1 MRLNWSVVVVG
12 ILAMCADARA
22 VTNAGPEAVE
32 STPGRSQAMLEEV
45 LVIGEQPGPGLW
57 RVTSPGGD
65 GHVLWLL
72 GSYAPLPKKMKW
84 RSRELERVMGE
95 SQVLLAPP
103 DVDAKIGP
111 LGGLTLLP
119 SLIGVRN
126 NPNGERLE
134 DVVPPELYERW
145 RPLKAR
151 YIGSDDDVEKWRP
164 IFAAQELYLKA
175 LRQTGLEPYGV
186 VWPVVEKLARRHKLE
201 VTTPQVRVEIEKP
214 RAAIKEFKRSPL
226 ADVECFARTI
236 ERLES
241 DLDLM
246 RVRANAWATG
256 DVARLHDL
264 SHVDQASTCIA
275 VVMNSQL
282 ARERGWT
289 DLPARAAAAWLD
301 AAEHALARNPS
312 TIAVLSIDRLLAPEG
327 YLAALRA
334 KGYTVEEP

>member
-1 MRLNWSVVVVG
+1 MQLKWSVIVVG
-12 ILAMCADARA
+12 IMTTGANALAVAAA
-22 VTNAGPEAVE
+22 EVE
-32 STPGRSQAMLEEV
+32 SGAAATVEAQTVVEEV

-57 RVTSPGGD
+57 RVTPPAGD
-65 GHVLWLL
+65 GHVLWIL

-84 RSRELERVMGE
+84 RSRELESVMDE
-95 SQVLLAPP
+95 SQELLAPP
-103 DVDAKIGP
+103 DVDAKVGP

-119 SLIGVRN
+119 SLVGVRN
-126 NPNGERLE
+126 NPNGARLE
-134 DVVPPELYERW
+134 EVVPAELYERW

-151 YIGSDDDVEKWRP
+151 YIGRDDAVEKWRP

-175 LRQTGLEPYGV
+175 LRRAGLEPYGV

-201 VTTPQVRVEIEKP
+201 VTTPRIEVEIDKP

-226 ADVECFARTI
+226 ADVECFERTI

-256 DVARLHDL
+256 DVTRLRDL
-264 SHVDQASTCIA
+264 SHVDQASACVA

-282 ARERGWT
+282 VRERGWNE
-289 DLPARAAAAWLD
+289 LPARAAAAWL
-301 AAEHALARNPS
+301 AAA
-312 TIAVLSIDRLLAPEG
+312 
-327 YLAALRA
+327 
-334 KGYTVEEP
+334 